1 MAITSAQAVERA
13 LRQLSKEIGREQATR
28 YRSVLSVIAQDALE
42 LMAIR
47 IKDGDGYEGL
57 QQDFTAT
64 PTAGRL
70 DLTTIPGALFDID
83 KSRVRIS
90 SSNVTVQSID
100 SIETLEHGNLALDRN
115 YVAQD
120 GQELIFRSVTTGL
133 LTDFATAIK
142 IKTNYIPSFVAAD
155 SRPIPFRHEG
165 TLVSTMIELALKA
178 EMPAVVV
185 GEARESAAIGRT

>member
-1 MAITSAQAVERA
+1 MAITSAQAIERA

-28 YRSVLSVIAQDALE
+28 YRSVLAVVAQDALE

-47 IKDGDGYEGL
+47 VKDGDGYEGL
-57 QQDFTAT
+57 QQDFTLT

-70 DLTTIPGALFDID
+70 DLTATAGILFDID
-83 KSRVRIS
+83 KSRVRIAS
-90 SSNVTVQSID
+90 SGVIIQSID
-100 SIETLEHGNLALDRN
+100 SMETLENGGLPSDRV

-120 GQELIFRSVTTGL
+120 GQELIFRSTTPS
-133 LTDFATAIK
+133 LTDYATQVKVKA
-142 IKTNYIPSFVAAD
+142 NYIPSFVAAD

-185 GEARESAAIGRT
+185 GGAKEAAAIGRA